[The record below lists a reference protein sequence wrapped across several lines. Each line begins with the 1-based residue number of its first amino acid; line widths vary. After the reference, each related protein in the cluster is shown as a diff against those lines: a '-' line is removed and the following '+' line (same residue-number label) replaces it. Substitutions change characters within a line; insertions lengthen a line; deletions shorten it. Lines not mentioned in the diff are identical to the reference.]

1 MQKSVFEGV
10 LEERR
15 FLEMRA
21 GIAERVD
28 QRLDSVRIYELCRR
42 CIEAVEVIG
51 LGIYAWDPDEDV
63 VF

>member
-1 MQKSVFEGV
+1 
-10 LEERR
+10 
-15 FLEMRA
+15 MRA

-51 LGIYAWDPDEDV
+51 LGIYAGDPDEDV